1 MLSRAL
7 AACLLALS
15 VLGLPSCG
23 GNSGGNG
30 SSGPPP
36 PPPTFSLSL
45 NPAQIDLSQGFN
57 QSVQVQA
64 VPENGFSAAITVTAT
79 GLPSG
84 VTVSPSPLS
93 LTAGNSGTLA
103 FSASSSATSGSAQL
117 SIAGVSGSLN
127 GSAPLALTVIQM
139 TPPVA
144 VPFTT
149 TDGATIKAFYDES
162 RQLLFATNLGLN
174 EVDVLSGSNLTLQE
188 RIPIASP
195 WALQFRWQA
204 YSRGRSILLTLR
216 MLAGFQYRTHPS

>member
-1 MLSRAL
+1 
-7 AACLLALS
+7 
-15 VLGLPSCG
+15 
-23 GNSGGNG
+23 
-30 SSGPPP
+30 
-36 PPPTFSLSL
+36 
-45 NPAQIDLSQGFN
+45 
-57 QSVQVQA
+57 
-64 VPENGFSAAITVTAT
+64 
-79 GLPSG
+79 
-84 VTVSPSPLS
+84 
-93 LTAGNSGTLA
+93 
-103 FSASSSATSGSAQL
+103 
-117 SIAGVSGSLN
+117 
-127 GSAPLALTVIQM
+127 M

-216 MLAGFQYRTHPS
+216 MLAGFQYRTHHS

>member
-45 NPAQIDLSQGFN
+45 NSAQIDLSQGLN
-57 QSVQVQA
+57 QRVQGQA
-64 VPENGFSAAITVTAT
+64 APENAFSAAITVTAT

-117 SIAGVSGSLN
+117 SI
-127 GSAPLALTVIQM
+127 P
-139 TPPVA
+139 
-144 VPFTT
+144 
-149 TDGATIKAFYDES
+149 ES
-162 RQLLFATNLGLN
+162 Q
-174 EVDVLSGSNLTLQE
+174 
-188 RIPIASP
+188 
-195 WALQFRWQA
+195 
-204 YSRGRSILLTLR
+204 GR
-216 MLAGFQYRTHPS
+216 